1 MRLVTPVS
9 VMLGGDVARHSP
21 RNGPGEFALRAV
33 SHRRG
38 VGAHLGD
45 RGAVKGK
52 ERLLHQFA

>member
-1 MRLVTPVS
+1 
-9 VMLGGDVARHSP
+9 MLGGDVARHSP